1 MASPFAKSSWFPA
14 RSSTLLSDLKAAYL
28 KRTWR
33 PLGLA
38 LWLGLALPLSA
49 CGFHPLY
56 GDNGAT
62 SGDTVTSGLWNI
74 SVSAPNNST
83 GRTLKF
89 DLLDI
94 ISPNG
99 DQPVDAEYRLDL
111 RPTSYSRNVAVQTDA
126 SVTRANYVLVVPFRL
141 YSVETGKVVYRG
153 TARSRSS
160 YNRSDSEFANIAAAN
175 DAEKR
180 TAKSVANDIKL
191 QLSIYFDRQARDGK
205 TAMK

>member
-14 RSSTLLSDLKAAYL
+14 RSSTLLFDLKTA
-28 KRTWR
+28 WR
-33 PLGLA
+33 RFGLA

-62 SGDTVTSGLWNI
+62 SGDAVTSGLWNV
-74 SVSAPNNST
+74 SVSAPNSST
-83 GRTLKF
+83 GRALKY

-94 ISPNG
+94 ISPDGN
-99 DQPVDAEYRLDL
+99 QPTSAEYRLEL
-111 RPTSYSRNVAVQTDA
+111 RPTHYSRNVAVQTDA

-141 YSVETGKVVYRG
+141 YSVETGKLVHRG
-153 TARSRSS
+153 TSRSRSS

-180 TAKSVANDIKL
+180 TAKSVASDIKL
-191 QLSIYFDRQARDGK
+191 QLSIYFDRLARDGK